1 MTGKKSF
8 QKAAENRTART
19 RAVNRGDGRPEDR
32 ELGGREG
39 SAVAR
44 QRVDPSRGGFMNRRK
59 IAVAALFALLTA
71 AGNWN
76 SAAAQSLLNISYSA
90 LSATQAPMWV
100 AHEMKLY
107 AKYGIETRM
116 LYIAGSPTNVAALLS
131 GEIQVTQIAPAAALP
146 AIERGGNLSFIAVTT
161 PKVFHYLISRPE
173 IKDVRDLK
181 GKRVGVSRFGSLSDL
196 SATLVLK
203 EHGLESKRDVTIL
216 QAGGMSEATAAL
228 TRGALDAAIL
238 STPWH
243 VKAVRLG
250 LKQLASLPDL
260 GVDYPSTCLV
270 SSKEAVK
277 ARRDEI
283 KRFMKAYVEAMHVIR
298 KNRTE
303 TLKVFEK
310 YTKTVDPFLL
320 DAAYRETAYMQ
331 EIPWPTEKLIL
342 AALRAHKM
350 EDKLFPDSIRDDSLL
365 QELQQE
371 GFLAT
376 FR

>member
-1 MTGKKSF
+1 
-8 QKAAENRTART
+8 
-19 RAVNRGDGRPEDR
+19 
-32 ELGGREG
+32 
-39 SAVAR
+39 
-44 QRVDPSRGGFMNRRK
+44 MNRRK
-59 IAVAALFALLTA
+59 IAVAALFALPTA

-100 AHEMKLY
+100 AQEMKLY

-116 LYIAGSPTNVAALLS
+116 LYIAGSPANVAALLS

-146 AIERGGNLSFIAVTT
+146 AIERGGNLTFIAVTT

-181 GKRVGVSRFGSLSDL
+181 GKRVGVSRLGSLSDL

-243 VKAVRLG
+243 VGSEAWAEAVG
-250 LKQLASLPDL
+250 QLARSGRGLSKHMSCQL
-260 GVDYPSTCLV
+260 ERSAEGQERRNQAFYEGLRRSHAYP
-270 SSKEAVK
+270 
-277 ARRDEI
+277 R
-283 KRFMKAYVEAMHVIR
+283 
-298 KNRTE
+298 
-303 TLKVFEK
+303 
-310 YTKTVDPFLL
+310 
-320 DAAYRETAYMQ
+320 
-331 EIPWPTEKLIL
+331 
-342 AALRAHKM
+342 
-350 EDKLFPDSIRDDSLL
+350 
-365 QELQQE
+365 
-371 GFLAT
+371 
-376 FR
+376 